1 MILWYVIERIYMS
14 EFDLNLIRVF
24 VLLYETRSVTATAEA
39 MRVSQPTVSY
49 GLAKLRRHFGDELFR
64 RSGHGLSPTAA
75 ADRLYEPLRQSLVE
89 IQRAIAPASAFEPQ
103 TSRARFTIGLSDLGE
118 VALLPPLLQRLRA
131 QAPWASLAVRPLDVA
146 DSPRQLAHGELD
158 AFIATPVLTSPQIR
172 RIPVFSEG
180 YVIMVA
186 SDHPRICGDPVTVEQ
201 LRGERHVLVDGP
213 SGHVGSKLAL
223 QTLELLDHV
232 AIRIDKFSVLP
243 YLLRRSDLV
252 AIVPEHLGHAYAA
265 SHPVRLLR
273 LPISLELID
282 VALYALPERS
292 RSPAQRWLVEF
303 LVRTLAEDGLTSDHL
318 M

>member
-1 MILWYVIERIYMS
+1 MS
-14 EFDLNLIRVF
+14 DFDLNLLRVF

-39 MRVSQPTVSY
+39 VHVSQPTVSY

-146 DSPRQLAHGELD
+146 DSPRQLAHGEVD

-186 SDHPRICGDPVTVEQ
+186 SDHPRICGDPVTAEQ

-273 LPISLELID
+273 LPISLGPVN

-303 LVRTLAEDGLTSDHL
+303 LVRTLAEDGLTDG
-318 M
+318 